1 MDNSGQEGIGQKV
14 GGGLTSLF
22 KDPWVLYFI
31 FGLALFYAWDLF
43 AIYCEPVV
51 SASSFDPVPN
61 FSAIVTSVA
70 VTVGFASI
78 ALRLYKL
85 KSFNLI
91 GLAGTIVAGVATL
104 AGVALVDFGNVDG
117 GLVRLVVDVVTRLES
132 CWVIVAW
139 GARYARLDAF
149 RITVFTLMSFILAL
163 AACFIMLSCLR
174 LVRVLFAALSLPVS
188 MILLLRAARVEL
200 PAPAASGSETFAGL
214 TWRII
219 LVFFLFGIVTW
230 TGIPYAQSNA
240 DGMLGLGRLVI
251 VGSGG
256 VITVLLVLALV
267 TKGTFSRSYIY
278 KIVLPL
284 IASGILLVA
293 TLNFETHVGPALISI
308 GYTCFDLFCFT
319 LFANACR
326 KTGTDARRAFGWCRA
341 IESSTPLV
349 AIILMSAVE
358 GALHLGDSLVVNLIG
373 LASILVVVAVVM
385 LDRTHLFER
394 EQLNPEIEYP
404 RAEALYFARQCEK
417 AIEQFG
423 LSPREAEVLSLI
435 VRGRSVPHISQR
447 LYISRSTVKTH
458 ITHIYEK
465 LGVTDRQEMIDA
477 IESIALDPS
486 QV

>member
-22 KDPWVLYFI
+22 RDPWVFFFI

-51 SASSFDPVPN
+51 SVSSFDPVPN
-61 FSAIVTSVA
+61 FSLIVTSTA
-70 VTVGFASI
+70 ATLGFASI
-78 ALRLYKL
+78 ALGLYKL
-85 KSFNLI
+85 EAFNFI
-91 GLAGTIVAGVATL
+91 GLIGTIVAGFATF
-104 AGVALVDFGNVDG
+104 AGVALVNLGSVDD
-117 GLVRLVVDVVTRLES
+117 GLARLVVDVVTRLGS

-139 GARYARLDAF
+139 GAQYARLDAF
-149 RITVFTLMSFILAL
+149 RITVFTLLSFILAF
-163 AACFIMLSCLR
+163 AACFVLLSCPH
-174 LVRVLFAALSLPVS
+174 VARVLFAALSLPAS
-188 MILLLRAARVEL
+188 MVLLLRAARVEL
-200 PAPAASGSETFAGL
+200 PVHEASGSETFAGL

-219 LVFFLFGIVTW
+219 LVFFLFGVVTW
-230 TGIPYAQSNA
+230 TGIPYAQSDA

-256 VITVLLVLALV
+256 VITVLLVLALA
-267 TKGTFSRSYIY
+267 TGGTFSRSYIY

-319 LFANACR
+319 MFANACR
-326 KTGTDARRAFGWCRA
+326 KTGTDARCAFGWCRA
-341 IESSTPLV
+341 IESSAPLV
-349 AIILMSAVE
+349 AIILMTTVE
-358 GALHLGDSLVVNLIG
+358 SALHLGDSLMVNLIG
-373 LASILVVVAVVM
+373 LASILVVVAVIM
-385 LDRTHLFER
+385 LDHTRLFER

-465 LGVTDRQEMIDA
+465 LGVTDRQEMIDV
-477 IESIALDPS
+477 IESIALD
-486 QV
+486 

>member
-1 MDNSGQEGIGQKV
+1 MDNSSHEGIGQKV
-14 GGGLTSLF
+14 RASLTSLF
-22 KDPWVLYFI
+22 DGVWTLYFI
-31 FGLALFYAWDLF
+31 CGVALFYAWDLF
-43 AIYCEPVV
+43 AIYCEPVI
-51 SASSFDPVPN
+51 SGGSYEPVPY
-61 FSAIVTSVA
+61 FSLIVTSIA
-70 VTVGFASI
+70 VTAGFASI
-78 ALRLYKL
+78 ALGLHKL
-85 KSFNLI
+85 KHFNGIGLI
-91 GLAGTIVAGVATL
+91 GTAVAGVATL
-104 AGVALVDFGNVDG
+104 TGVALVNLGIVDG
-117 GLVRLVVDVVTRLES
+117 GLTRLVVDVVTRLGS

-139 GARYARLDAF
+139 GAQYARLDAF

-163 AACFIMLSCLR
+163 AACFVALTSPQV
-174 LVRVLFAALSLPVS
+174 VRVLLAALALPAS
-188 MILLLRAARVEL
+188 MALLLLAARVEL
-200 PAPAASGSETFAGL
+200 PAHEPSGKETFVDL

-240 DGMLGLGRLVI
+240 GGMLEMGRFVI

-256 VITVLLVLALV
+256 VVSVLLVLVLV
-267 TKGTFSRSYIY
+267 TKGTFSQSYVY

-293 TLNFETHVGPALISI
+293 TLNIETHVGPALISI

-326 KTGTDARRAFGWCRA
+326 KTGTNARRAFGWCRA

-349 AIILMSAVE
+349 AIILMTTVE
-358 GALHLGDSLVVNLIG
+358 GALHLGDSLMVNLIG
-373 LASILVVVAVVM
+373 LAGILVVVAVIM

-404 RAEALYFARQCEK
+404 RAEVLYFARQCEA
-417 AIEQFG
+417 AIEQYG

-477 IESIALDPS
+477 IESISLAPTE
-486 QV
+486 